1 MVCCCITATSD
12 RNSGDVTDSNRLNT
26 DLPADGRQQLDG
38 PAEDQA
44 HA

>member
-1 MVCCCITATSD
+1 MVD
-12 RNSGDVTDSNRLNT
+12 GLLLHHRYKPGDVTDSNRLNT
-26 DLPADGRQQLDG
+26 NLPADGRQQLDG